1 MNRSKKLCILLGVL
15 AVVCAAAF
23 AALGMEE
30 RREQIKTSGETV
42 LEIDPDSVQA
52 LSWEYEGRTLAF
64 HKDETWLYDDDAEF
78 PVDEEKINGL
88 LEQFQAFGAAFII
101 EDVEDFGQYGLDDPV
116 CTIAVTTE
124 ERTCEIL
131 LGNYSNMDA
140 QRYVSTGD
148 GNVYLAA
155 SDPLDYFDAGLS
167 DMIDHDE
174 TPWLSQA
181 SELRFKGAENY
192 DVVYEEDSG
201 ETYCADDVY
210 FAELDGKKLPLDASR
225 IEAYLNCISCLSL
238 TDYVT
243 YSVTGAEL
251 QAFGLDDPELTV
263 TVTYDGEDG
272 NGEAAVESF
281 VLAVSRDP
289 EERAAAESRTD
300 REAADE
306 DEEIAAYVRVGQ
318 SQIVYRISAEDYKSL
333 MAASYDDLRHRELFY
348 ADFADVAR
356 IGISL
361 DGAEYIVDSEEKGGE
376 RAWSYQDG
384 EIDAA
389 GLQSAVEG
397 LYAASFTDERPTQ
410 KKEIGLTL
418 YLDSESFPEV
428 RIDLYRYD
436 GSSCLALID
445 GEPVALVERSAAVDL
460 IEAVHAVVLD

>member
-1 MNRSKKLCILLGVL
+1 MNRSKKLCILLAVL
-15 AVVCAAAF
+15 AVSCAAAI
-23 AALGMEE
+23 AALGMED

-42 LEIDPDSVQA
+42 LEIDPGSVQA
-52 LSWEYEGRTLAF
+52 LSWEYEGKTLAF
-64 HKDETWLYDDDAEF
+64 HKEETWLYDGDAEF

-88 LEQFQAFGAAFII
+88 LEQFRSFGAAFII
-101 EDVEDFGQYGLDDPV
+101 ENVEDYGQYGLDDPV

-148 GNVYLAA
+148 GNVYLAV
-155 SDPLDYFDAGLS
+155 SDPLDYFDAELS

-181 SELRFKGAENY
+181 SGLRFEGAENY
-192 DVVYEEDSG
+192 GVVYEEDSG
-201 ETYCADDVY
+201 ESYCADDVY
-210 FAELDGKKLPLDASR
+210 FAELDGEKLPLDTSR
-225 IEAYLNCISCLSL
+225 VKAYLNCIGYLGL

-243 YSVTGAEL
+243 YSATDAEL

-272 NGEAAVESF
+272 NGEDAVESF
-281 VLAVSRDP
+281 VLSVSRDP
-289 EERAAAESRTD
+289 EERAAAEGRTD
-300 REAADE
+300 GEAADE
-306 DEEIAAYVRVGQ
+306 DEEITAYARVGQ

-348 ADFADVAR
+348 ADFADVAQ

-361 DGAEYIVDSEEKGGE
+361 DGAEYTVDSEEKGGE
-376 RAWSYQDG
+376 RTWSYQGG

-389 GLQSAVEG
+389 GLRSAVEG
-397 LYAASFTDERPTQ
+397 LYADSFTDERPTQ

-418 YLDSESFPEV
+418 YLDNENFPEV

-460 IEAVHAVVLD
+460 IEAVHAIVLN